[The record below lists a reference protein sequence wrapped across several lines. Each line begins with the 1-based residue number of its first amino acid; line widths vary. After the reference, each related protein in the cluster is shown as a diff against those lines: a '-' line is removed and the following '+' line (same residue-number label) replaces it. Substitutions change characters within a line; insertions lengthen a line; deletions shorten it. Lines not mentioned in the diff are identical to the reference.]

1 MSVQSRCEERLDNK
15 GDLGFENTRNQLNPK
30 YSVIPLQCLMFSL
43 KKKKKQKGGKI
54 EDSQLLKSRNFLVF
68 SFPLNLTLL
77 LTENTNNFL

>member
-1 MSVQSRCEERLDNK
+1 M
-15 GDLGFENTRNQLNPK
+15 LN
-30 YSVIPLQCLMFSL
+30 VLF